1 MLLTRYPGA
10 IFQGPVQVEY
20 GLWLTKLGKILIV
33 HTDSL
38 LKDKWEK
45 CNPNQ
50 WRLKSMNSQ
59 KLAYKQFS
67 TMFNGKILTR
77 KSFQIERW
85 TSILTN
91 YKNSFIQKFI

>member
-38 LKDKWEK
+38 LKDK
-45 CNPNQ
+45 
-50 WRLKSMNSQ
+50 
-59 KLAYKQFS
+59 
-67 TMFNGKILTR
+67 
-77 KSFQIERW
+77 
-85 TSILTN
+85 
-91 YKNSFIQKFI
+91 